1 MPHGGYS
8 ADPPPSKTFTMVP
21 PPIAF
26 VAGATGYVGRTLV
39 QDLLDRGITTV
50 AHVRPDSP
58 ALHDWCA
65 TFGAAGARADWTPW
79 ELGALTD
86 ALRKL
91 RPTHVFAV
99 VGTTRTRIRDDPRGL
114 ESYESIDFG
123 LTKLLI
129 DACVAAGCSPRFVYL
144 SAAGT
149 GVDAPGPYLKA
160 RWYVEEALSASPL
173 PFTAIRSSWIIG
185 SDRDDPRI
193 WQERAAKVL
202 DGILSAAGAVGG
214 KRLQER
220 YRSTTVDELVD
231 GMVHAAFN
239 YTTICRVLEADEV
252 RYETANDREHH
263 FPDSRR
269 DTDRH

>member
-1 MPHGGYS
+1 M
-8 ADPPPSKTFTMVP
+8 AP

-50 AHVRPDSP
+50 AHVRPDS
-58 ALHDWCA
+58 AEIQEWCA
-65 TFGAAGARADWTPW
+65 TFGEAGARPDWTAW
-79 ELGALTD
+79 DLGALTD
-86 ALRKL
+86 TLRKL
-91 RPTHVFAV
+91 RPTHVFAL
-99 VGTTRTRIRDDPRGL
+99 VGTTRARIQNDPQGL
-114 ESYESIDFG
+114 ESYDTVDYG
-123 LTKLLI
+123 LTHILI
-129 DACVAAGCSPRFVYL
+129 QACMAAGCSPRFVYL

-149 GVDAPGPYLKA
+149 GADAPGPYLKA
-160 RWYVEEALSASPL
+160 RWSVEEALGASRL

-202 DGILSAAGAVGG
+202 DGLLTAAGAVGG

-252 RYETANDREHH
+252 RYEGANEREHN
-263 FPDSRR
+263 FPESQR
-269 DTDRH
+269 DTDRY